1 MKKLLMI
8 GALCVS
14 TLSIV
19 SAKSYDIVIS
29 NPVQAGTVQLKPGE
43 YRLKVN
49 GSNATFVNV
58 NTDKSFT
65 TPVKVETSD
74 KKFDQTKMD
83 TTKDGDQNKLQDI
96 ELGGSNTRLEF

>member
-1 MKKLLMI
+1 MV

-49 GSNATFVNV
+49 GGNATFVNV

>member
-19 SAKSYDIVIS
+19 SAKSYDIIIS
-29 NPVQAGTVQLKPGE
+29 TTVKAGTVQLKPGE
-43 YRLKVN
+43 YRLKVD
-49 GSNATFVNV
+49 GGNATFYDV

-74 KKFDQTKMD
+74 KKFDQTKVD